1 MNVNSRSVESNFRD
15 FNKSVLAAY
24 IIVLILALATL
35 TVFLVLRGQYPIILA
50 LLAIPTVV
58 LIITQPRW
66 ALYQYVF
73 CLFVMVA
80 IDREIPIFLTD
91 ISALLVIAAAALDL
105 LTSNRLPRQFPRLFF
120 NFIFLLTALSIA
132 AVFGYDPVVSLNPLA
147 RITFLMVTF
156 LSLYRLV
163 TKAGIERLVGM
174 FFWVCVLHS
183 IIVVVPFIISGGEMR
198 SFGFS
203 GSVYD
208 DLAMLTLPVG
218 LALFI
223 WSKAERATKY
233 LLGSLLIFSS
243 LVATQSRASLAFA
256 VFALAAVLILSLGRY
271 RQIAARQRPI
281 GEALTGSEMLCA
293 VKKRV
298 AILCLSMVLLAAA
311 VISLMPDVYGV
322 VLSRFESALTFTPS
336 GTVRTRLELWRSA
349 LMAFS
354 HHPILGVGPGSFR
367 IFHQIFPTL
376 HMQPLHYYVRGLS
389 AHSLFLHYLAEAGL
403 LGAAALVALFINQF
417 RISRSTWRRP
427 QPTDQIGCSLALYVV
442 GLMFLVTTL
451 LEAGWIWGQFG
462 FPFVFF
468 AALIVRYHQQVS
480 R

>member
-1 MNVNSRSVESNFRD
+1 MNSQAVESSFRD

-24 IIVLILALATL
+24 IIVVILALGTL
-35 TVFLVLRGQYPIILA
+35 TAYLILTEQYPIILA
-50 LLAIPTVV
+50 MLAIPAVV

-66 ALYQYVF
+66 ALYQYIL

-91 ISALLVIAAAALDL
+91 VSALIVMAAAVLDL
-105 LTSNRLPRQFPRLFF
+105 LMGDRLPSRFPRLIF
-120 NFIFLLTALSIA
+120 NFVFLLTAVSIA
-132 AVFGYDPVVSLNPLA
+132 AVFGYDPVISLRPVA
-147 RITFLMVTF
+147 KITFLTVTF
-156 LSLYRLV
+156 LSLYRLA
-163 TKAGIERLVGM
+163 TKVDVGHLVRF

-183 IIVVVPFIISGGEMR
+183 VIVVIPFIASAGRVR
-198 SFGFS
+198 SFGLA
-203 GSVYD
+203 GTGRYD

-223 WSKAERATKY
+223 WSKVGRGAKY
-233 LLGSLLIFSS
+233 LLGSLLVFSS
-243 LVATQSRASLAFA
+243 LVATQSRASLVFA
-256 VFALAAVLILSLGRY
+256 VFASAAVFILSLGRA
-271 RQIAARQRPI
+271 RRIAARQHPVE
-281 GEALTGSEMLCA
+281 EALTGSEAPRA

-298 AILCLSMVLLAAA
+298 VMLCLSAVLLAAA
-311 VISLMPDVYGV
+311 AISLMPEVSGA
-322 VLSRFESALTFTPS
+322 VLSRFESAIAFTPS

-367 IFHQIFPTL
+367 IFHQIFPAL

-403 LGAAALVALFINQF
+403 LGAAALVALFVNQF
-417 RISRSTWRRP
+417 RISRLTWRRQ
-427 QPTDQIGCSLALYVV
+427 QPIDQTGCSLALYVA

-451 LEAGWIWGQFG
+451 FEAGWIWGQFG

-468 AALIVRYHQQVS
+468 AALIVRYQQQVS